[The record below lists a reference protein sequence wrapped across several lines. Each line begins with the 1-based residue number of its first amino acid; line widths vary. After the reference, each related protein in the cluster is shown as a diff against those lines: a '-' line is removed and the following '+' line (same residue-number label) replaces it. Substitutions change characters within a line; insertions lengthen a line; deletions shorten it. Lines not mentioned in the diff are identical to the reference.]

1 MRPQIAILG
10 VRHHYNCMITIVFD
24 KNLMRAPAMEE
35 FLAMDR
41 NHAIALSDWTIIEM
55 QKKNALTT
63 SRESLAI
70 AAKFPNQVFT
80 LRPVGDILDDEV
92 RSKGDAIKL
101 IDYAES
107 VRLGQLAADLRRVP
121 PPDHL
126 GPMMQEAEAYASTM
140 IERLREEVAN
150 WEETLVGAAGDFTRE
165 ERRAIATQQKISE
178 ATRLKANDLLLEAT
192 RNFMIHN
199 QQKQGAEPMKV
210 KDAMSMFAFRYSLCV
225 LIHTLAWIREGAGR
239 GKKLEKR
246 VNDAIDLQVA
256 AVGTF
261 FEGTFSGD
269 KQVRDVSF
277 VARTLLRQWGAYV
290 GEDWQHPNLTVQS

>member
-1 MRPQIAILG
+1 
-10 VRHHYNCMITIVFD
+10 MITIVLD

-35 FLAMDR
+35 FLSMDR
-41 NHAIALSDWTIIEM
+41 NHAVALSDWTIIEM
-55 QKKNALTT
+55 QKTNALTT

-70 AAKFPNQVFT
+70 AAKFPNQVFA

-92 RSKGDAIKL
+92 RSKDDATKL
-101 IDYAES
+101 IDFAES

-140 IERLREEVAN
+140 IGRLREEVAD
-150 WEETLVGAAGDFTRE
+150 WEEALVGAAGEFTRE

-192 RNFMIHN
+192 RNFMIDN

-225 LIHTLAWIREGAGR
+225 LIHTLAWIKEGAGR

-290 GEDWQHPNLTVQS
+290 GEDWQYPNLTVQS

>member
-1 MRPQIAILG
+1 
-10 VRHHYNCMITIVFD
+10 MITIIFD

-41 NHAIALSDWTIIEM
+41 SHSVAFSDWTIIEM

-63 SRESLAI
+63 SRESLTI
-70 AAKFPNQVFT
+70 AAKFPNQVFA
-80 LRPVGDILDDEV
+80 LRPIGDILDDEV
-92 RSKGDAIKL
+92 RSKDDAVKL

-121 PPDHL
+121 PPEHL
-126 GPMMQEAEAYASTM
+126 GPMMQEAETYASTM
-140 IERLREEVAN
+140 IERLRNEVAD
-150 WEETLVGAAGDFTRE
+150 WEDALVGAAGEFTRE
-165 ERRAIATQQKISE
+165 ERRAIATKQKVSD
-178 ATRLKANDLLLEAT
+178 ATKRKAVALLLEAT
-192 RNFMIHN
+192 RNFMIDN
-199 QQKQGAEPMKV
+199 QQKQGEKALAV

-225 LIHTLAWIREGAGR
+225 LIHTLAWIGEGAGR
-239 GKKLEKR
+239 GKKLERR

-256 AVGTF
+256 AVGTY
-261 FEGTFSGD
+261 FEGAFSGD

-290 GEDWQHPNLTVQS
+290 GDDWQHPDLVGRS